1 MDCSYVEASIRL
13 VSNAGFMPDGN
24 QQLELLSSVSQIVVV
39 GQMKLKIRQRKNR
52 TDWWLSISI
61 GFSFLKVRNAC
72 NHWVLLTRKILISWS
87 WKFAVM
93 WKVFFFLGLYFK
105 CSRVCFYIKYRTT
118 TSFIKNAEKYP
129 GKILDRTRTG
139 T

>member
-1 MDCSYVEASIRL
+1 MDCSYVEASIRP
-13 VSNAGFMPDGN
+13 VSNAEFMPDGN

-61 GFSFLKVRNAC
+61 GFSFLKARNAC

-93 WKVFFFLGLYFK
+93 WKILFFLSLHLK
-105 CSRVCFYIKYRTT
+105 CGRFCFYIKYSMTT
-118 TSFIKNAEKYP
+118 KCCISAQILEK
-129 GKILDRTRTG
+129 KS
-139 T
+139 